1 MNFEKFTIHKMHTTK
16 AKLLTDPDIR
26 SAINLEMFLEYELE
40 ASSRYRRY
48 VSVVLFKG
56 VGNGSSHIKD
66 MLSENIRS
74 CDASFAYGNYLAVLM
89 GETDDQGTTMAI
101 ERYRKHLNGRDFN
114 IYFAAVT
121 YPKDGITVDDL
132 HRVLLGRIEDPTYS
146 RNLKSA

>member
-56 VGNGSSHIKD
+56 VGNGSSHLKD
-66 MLSENIRS
+66 MLSDNIRS

-89 GETDDQGTTMAI
+89 GETDDQGSAMAI
-101 ERYRKHLNGRDFN
+101 ERYRRNLNGRGMN

-121 YPKDGITVDDL
+121 YPKDGITVEDL
-132 HRVLLGRIEDPTYS
+132 RRILMGRIEDPTYAQS
-146 RNLKSA
+146 LRCS